1 MLGVSYEIMVPLP
14 PRGRIDHRI
23 LLFRSDG
30 RDFTERER
38 LLLSLARPQLAT
50 LHETL
55 LRRLAGE
62 PELTTRQWELLR
74 LVAAGLTNRQVG
86 RCLHISEATVRK
98 HLENIYQR
106 LQVTSRTAAVARAF
120 PTVVAADRQPM
131 PWGLRE

>member
-1 MLGVSYEIMVPLP
+1 MSSPSGSGCCCRWP
-14 PRGRIDHRI
+14 
-23 LLFRSDG
+23 
-30 RDFTERER
+30 
-38 LLLSLARPQLAT
+38 RPQLAT

-120 PTVVAADRQPM
+120 PTVVAADR
-131 PWGLRE
+131 